1 MISRRS
7 YKRHKLYGNLFFSAL
22 FCLLIIPQTNAAD
35 QQLLAAAQGMISDGK
50 PLDALDLLSPY
61 EFEHAGEKEYDY
73 LLGLSLLD
81 SGQAGQSVFA
91 FQRVLA
97 LDPNFAGARMEL
109 ARAYFDMS
117 EFTLSRAEFTTLQ
130 SLSPPA
136 NIQLAI
142 EKYLSAIRNRTLRDK
157 QGWSGYVQMGAGND
171 SNANSAPA
179 VSNFLGFDLAEQ
191 SRETESSVISTVA
204 GVSYDLPVNYFRTYY
219 ARSNLTHRSNND
231 ATFSNSFSY
240 DIAAGIR
247 QSFESGDNINVS
259 MQLYSTD
266 VDGSSNNKGYNLN
279 GQYNLK
285 FSPADQL
292 GIFARLGNIDYVE
305 TFDIKDAAQTVTGVS
320 WVHILGLK
328 SRPSLIITLIAGQDD
343 PELATSPY
351 GRDFS
356 GIRFTAATALTHRLN
371 IFTSIGS
378 TSSSYEGQFFGI
390 EDDREDDFSNFT
402 LGMNWR
408 FTKNWAFK
416 ALLNVSENTSN
427 IDIFGY
433 EKSELMLIA
442 RSDFSP

>member
-1 MISRRS
+1 MVTRRS
-7 YKRHKLYGNLFFSAL
+7 YEWNRLYRNLFLSAL
-22 FCLLIIPQTNAAD
+22 LWLLFTPAINAAEP
-35 QQLLAAAQGMISDGK
+35 QLLLAAQGMISDGK

-61 EFEHAGEKEYDY
+61 EFEYAGEKEYDY

-97 LDPNFAGARMEL
+97 IDPNFAGARMEL

-117 EFTLSRAEFTTLQ
+117 EFSRSRAEFTTLQ
-130 SLSPPA
+130 SLSPPE
-136 NIQLAI
+136 NIQLVI

-157 QGWSGYVQMGAGND
+157 RGWSGYVQMGAGND

-179 VSNFLGFDLAEQ
+179 VNSFLGFTLDEQ

-219 ARSNLTHRSNND
+219 VRSNLTHRSNND

-240 DIAAGIR
+240 DISTGMR
-247 QSFESGDNINVS
+247 QSFKDGDSTNLS
-259 MQLYSTD
+259 LQYYSTD
-266 VDGSSNNKGYNLN
+266 VDGSSNNAGYNLN
-279 GQYNLK
+279 GQYNLR
-285 FSPADQL
+285 FSPTNQL
-292 GIFARLGNIDYVE
+292 GIFARFGNIDYVE
-305 TFDIKDAAQTVTGVS
+305 AFDVKDAAQTVAGVS

-328 SRPSLIITLIAGQDD
+328 SRPSLITTLIAGQDE
-343 PELATSPY
+343 PELVSSPY
-351 GRDFS
+351 GRTFS
-356 GIRFTAATALTHRLN
+356 GIRFTAATALTHQLN
-371 IFTSIGS
+371 IFTSIGG
-378 TSSSYEGQFFGI
+378 TSSVYEGQFFGI
-390 EDDREDDFSNFT
+390 ADDREDDFSNFT

-416 ALLNVSENTSN
+416 ALLNLSENVSN

-433 EKSELMLIA
+433 EKSELMLIV

>member
-1 MISRRS
+1 MTTRWS
-7 YKRHKLYGNLFFSAL
+7 YKQRSLFRNLFLSAL
-22 FCLLIIPQTNAAD
+22 LWILFTPQINAAD
-35 QQLLAAAQGMISDGK
+35 QQLLLAAQGMISDGK
-50 PLDALDLLSPY
+50 SLDALDLLTPY
-61 EFEHAGEKEYDY
+61 EFEYAGDKEYDY

-97 LDPNFAGARMEL
+97 VDPNFAGARMEL

-117 EFTLSRAEFTTLQ
+117 EYNLSRAEFTTLQ

-142 EKYLSAIRNRTLRDK
+142 DKYLSAIRNRTLRDK
-157 QGWSGYVQMGAGND
+157 RGWSGYVQMGAGND

-179 VSNFLGFDLAEQ
+179 VSSFLGFTLADE
-191 SRETESSVISTVA
+191 SRETESSVLSTVA

-231 ATFSNSFSY
+231 ATFSNSFSF
-240 DIAAGIR
+240 DISTGMK
-247 QSFESGDNINVS
+247 QSFKDGDSTNLSI
-259 MQLYSTD
+259 QLYSTD
-266 VDGSSNNKGYNLN
+266 VDGSSNNSGYNLN

-285 FSPADQL
+285 FSPTNQL
-292 GIFARLGNIDYVE
+292 GIFARFGSIDYVE
-305 TFDIKDAAQTVTGVS
+305 AFDVKDVAQTVTGLS

-328 SRPSLIITLIAGQDD
+328 SRPSLIVTLIAGQDD
-343 PELATSPY
+343 PDLVTSPY

-371 IFTSIGS
+371 VYTSIGS
-378 TSSSYEGQFFGI
+378 TSSVYDGQFFGI
-390 EDDREDDFSNFT
+390 ADDREDDYSNFT
-402 LGMNWR
+402 LGLNWR

-416 ALLNVSENTSN
+416 ALLNLSENTSN

-442 RSDFSP
+442 RSDFLP